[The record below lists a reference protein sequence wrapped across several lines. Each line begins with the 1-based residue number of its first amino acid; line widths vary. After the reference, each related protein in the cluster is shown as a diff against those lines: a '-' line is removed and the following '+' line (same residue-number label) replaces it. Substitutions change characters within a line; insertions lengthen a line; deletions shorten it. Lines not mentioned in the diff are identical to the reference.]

1 MRHFSQPRMI
11 WENPVTS
18 SPPSRPDMETEPAVV
33 PDGAGRPAVL
43 PSSSGSL
50 RNWLAV
56 IAIGMSVFA
65 FTTTEMVPI
74 GLLPAMSRDLGASE
88 GTVGLSVTLYG
99 AIAGLFAPVLTVATR
114 RLDRRRLLLVVL
126 CVFVGGNVF
135 TALSSSYAVL
145 MVSRLLT
152 GFAHGVMWSIAASI
166 AIRLVSSDQA
176 VRATAVVFSGI
187 SIASVVG
194 VPFGTF
200 IGQSNWRIAFWAIAG
215 IGVLIL
221 AAVIFLV
228 PSLEPRAV
236 VRLAELP
243 QLLRDGNLRIATLVT
258 AAVVIGHFAAY
269 TYVAPFLEQ
278 DAGIPSGWVSALLLL
293 YGVAGVVGNFAGGAA
308 ARALRTAT
316 LACILLLTT
325 AVVLLVLN
333 GRWHPGTIA
342 LLLVWGIAYAAL
354 PVCLQTLVFASAPQA
369 PEAATSLYICAFNV
383 SIALGALAGG
393 WVVDA
398 SGPSAV
404 MFLGAGFGVVAA
416 LLMTRYRVA
425 RPE

>member
-1 MRHFSQPRMI
+1 
-11 WENPVTS
+11 VTATPS
-18 SPPSRPDMETEPAVV
+18 SRQDTTAEPAAAPAAPG
-33 PDGAGRPAVL
+33 PDRPADSPAPL
-43 PSSSGSL
+43 GPL
-50 RNWLAV
+50 RTWLAV
-56 IAIGMSVFA
+56 IAVGMGVFA

-74 GLLPAMSRDLGASE
+74 GLLPAMSRDLHVSE

-99 AIAGLFAPVLTVATR
+99 AIAGFFAPVLTVATR
-114 RLDRRRLLLVVL
+114 RLDRRVLLALVLVV
-126 CVFVGGNVF
+126 FIAGNAF
-135 TALSSSYAVL
+135 TAVSSSYAVL
-145 MVSRLLT
+145 MTSRLLT

-166 AIRLVSSDQA
+166 AIRLVPPGQA

-200 IGQSNWRIAFWAIAG
+200 VGGLSGWRTAFWAISA

-221 AAVIFLV
+221 AAALV
-228 PSLEPRAV
+228 LLPPLAPRAV
-236 VRLAELP
+236 VRLP
-243 QLLRDGNLRIATLVT
+243 DVPRLLRNGNLRIATLVT
-258 AAVVIGHFAAY
+258 AAMVVGHFAAY

-278 DAGIPSGWVSALLLL
+278 NAGIPSGWVSALLLL
-293 YGVAGVVGNFAGGAA
+293 YGVAGVVGNFAGGASA
-308 ARALRTAT
+308 ARRLRAT
-316 LACILLLTT
+316 TLTCILLLAT
-325 AVVLLVLN
+325 AVVLLVVN
-333 GRWHPGTIA
+333 GRWHPGTVI
-342 LLLVWGIAYAAL
+342 LLLVWGIAYTAL

-393 WVVDA
+393 WFVDA

-404 MFLGAGFGVVAA
+404 MFLGAGFSVLAA
-416 LLMTRYRVA
+416 LLMTRYRVV

>member
-1 MRHFSQPRMI
+1 MTP
-11 WENPVTS
+11 
-18 SPPSRPDMETEPAVV
+18 SPPSRQDTDAPSPAADADD
-33 PDGAGRPAVL
+33 PGRPAAPAAL
-43 PSSSGSL
+43 LGPMRS
-50 RNWLAV
+50 WLAV
-56 IAIGMSVFA
+56 VAVGMGVFA

-74 GLLPAMSRDLGASE
+74 GLLPAMSRDLSVSE

-99 AIAGLFAPVLTVATR
+99 AIAGFFAPVLTVATR
-114 RLDRRRLLLVVL
+114 RLDRRLLLMLVL
-126 CVFVGGNVF
+126 AVFVAGNAF

-166 AIRLVSSDQA
+166 AIRLVPPAQA

-200 IGQSNWRIAFWAIAG
+200 LGSLSGWRTAFWAISG

-221 AAVIFLV
+221 AAAAFLL
-228 PSLEPRAV
+228 PPLAPRAV

-243 QLLRDGNLRIATLVT
+243 RLLRDGNLRIATLVT
-258 AAVVIGHFAAY
+258 AAMVIGHFAAY
-269 TYVAPFLEQ
+269 TYVTPFLEQ
-278 DAGIPSGWVSALLLL
+278 DAGIPSHWVSALLLL

-308 ARALRTAT
+308 AGRALRAT
-316 LACILLLTT
+316 TLTCILLLAA
-325 AVVLLVLN
+325 AVVLLVVN
-333 GRWHPGTIA
+333 GRWHPGTVI
-342 LLLVWGIAYAAL
+342 LLLVWGIAYTAL
-354 PVCLQTLVFASAPQA
+354 PVCLQTLVFASAPKA

-393 WVVDA
+393 WFVDA

-404 MFLGAGFGVVAA
+404 MFLGAGFSVGAA

-425 RPE
+425 RPQ

>member
-1 MRHFSQPRMI
+1 MTP
-11 WENPVTS
+11 
-18 SPPSRPDMETEPAVV
+18 SPPSRPDTATESAVV
-33 PDGAGRPAVL
+33 PDGAVRPAGS
-43 PSSSGSL
+43 PTSSGSL

-56 IAIGMSVFA
+56 ITVGMGVFA

-99 AIAGLFAPVLTVATR
+99 AIAGLFAPLLTVATR
-114 RLDRRRLLLVVL
+114 RLDRRRLLLLVL

-166 AIRLVSSDQA
+166 AIRLVPSDQA

-187 SIASVVG
+187 SVASVVG
-194 VPFGTF
+194 VPFGTL
-200 IGQSNWRIAFWAIAG
+200 IGQSNWRTAFWAIAG

-243 QLLRDGNLRIATLVT
+243 ELLRNGNLRIATLVT
-258 AAVVIGHFAAY
+258 ATMVIGHFAAY
-269 TYVAPFLEQ
+269 TYVAPFLERG
-278 DAGIPSGWVSALLLL
+278 AGVPSGWVSALLLL

-308 ARALRTAT
+308 AARALRTTT
-316 LACILLLTT
+316 LACILLLAT
-325 AVVLLVLN
+325 AVVLLVAN

-354 PVCLQTLVFASAPQA
+354 PVCLQTLVFASVPQA

>member
-1 MRHFSQPRMI
+1 M
-11 WENPVTS
+11 PVTP
-18 SPPSRPDMETEPAVV
+18 SPPPRQDTGTAPAATP
-33 PDGAGRPAVL
+33 PDGAGAPAAPSVL
-43 PSSSGSL
+43 LGPVRS
-50 RNWLAV
+50 WLAV
-56 IAIGMSVFA
+56 VAVGMGVFA

-74 GLLPAMSRDLGASE
+74 GLLPAMSRDLSVSE

-114 RLDRRRLLLVVL
+114 RVDRRLLLLLVL
-126 CVFVGGNVF
+126 CVFVAGNAF

-152 GFAHGVMWSIAASI
+152 GFAHGLMWSIAASI
-166 AIRLVSSDQA
+166 AIRLVPPAQA

-187 SIASVVG
+187 SIASVAG

-200 IGQSNWRIAFWAIAG
+200 VGGLSDWRTAFWSIAG

-221 AAVIFLV
+221 AAAAFLL
-228 PSLEPRAV
+228 PPLAPRAV

-243 QLLRDGNLRIATLVT
+243 RLLRDRNLRIATLVT
-258 AAVVIGHFAAY
+258 AAMVIGHFAAY

-278 DAGIPSGWVSALLLL
+278 DAGIPSGWVSGLLLL

-308 ARALRTAT
+308 AARALRAT
-316 LACILLLTT
+316 TLVCILLLAA
-325 AVVLLVLN
+325 AVVLLVVN
-333 GRWHPGTIA
+333 GRWHPGTVF
-342 LLLVWGIAYAAL
+342 LLLVWGIAYTAL

-383 SIALGALAGG
+383 SIALGALAGA
-393 WVVDA
+393 WFVDA

-404 MFLGAGFGVVAA
+404 MFLGAGFSVLAA

-425 RPE
+425 RPD

>member
-1 MRHFSQPRMI
+1 MTH
-11 WENPVTS
+11 
-18 SPPSRPDMETEPAVV
+18 SPPSPRQGTDTVSATPA
-33 PDGAGRPAVL
+33 PDGADRPAASPAPLGPVR
-43 PSSSGSL
+43 S
-50 RNWLAV
+50 WLAV
-56 IAIGMSVFA
+56 VAVGMGVFA

-74 GLLPAMSRDLGASE
+74 GLLPAMSRDLHVSE

-114 RLDRRRLLLVVL
+114 RIDRRLLLLLVL
-126 CVFVGGNVF
+126 GVFVAGNAF

-166 AIRLVSSDQA
+166 AIRLVPPAQA

-200 IGQSNWRIAFWAIAG
+200 IGGLSDWRTAFWAIAG
-215 IGVLIL
+215 IGVAIL
-221 AAVIFLV
+221 AGAAFLL
-228 PSLEPRAV
+228 PPLAPRAV

-243 QLLRDGNLRIATLVT
+243 RLLRDGNLRIATLVT
-258 AAVVIGHFAAY
+258 AAMVIGHFAAY

-278 DAGIPSGWVSALLLL
+278 DAGIPSDWVSALLLL

-308 ARALRTAT
+308 AARALRAT
-316 LACILLLTT
+316 TLTCILLLAA
-325 AVVLLVLN
+325 AVVALVVN
-333 GRWHPGTIA
+333 GRWHPGTVT
-342 LLLVWGIAYAAL
+342 LLLVWGIAYTAL

-369 PEAATSLYICAFNV
+369 PEAATSLYICAFNI
-383 SIALGALAGG
+383 SIALGALIGG
-393 WVVDA
+393 WFVDA

-404 MFLGAGFGVVAA
+404 MFLGAGFSMLAA

-425 RPE
+425 RPAQP

>member
-1 MRHFSQPRMI
+1 MTP
-11 WENPVTS
+11 
-18 SPPSRPDMETEPAVV
+18 SPPSRPDTATPPAAV
-33 PDGAGRPAVL
+33 PDGADHPAASPSRPGA
-43 PSSSGSL
+43 L
-50 RNWLAV
+50 RSWLAV
-56 IAIGMSVFA
+56 VAVGMGVFA

-74 GLLPAMSRDLGASE
+74 GLLPSMSRDLGVSE

-114 RLDRRRLLLVVL
+114 RFDRRLLLLLVL
-126 CVFVGGNVF
+126 GIFVAGNVF
-135 TALSSSYAVL
+135 TALSSSYTVL
-145 MVSRLLT
+145 MASRLLT

-166 AIRLVSSDQA
+166 AIRLVPSGQA

-194 VPFGTF
+194 VPFGAF
-200 IGQSNWRIAFWAIAG
+200 IGQSDWRTAFWAISA

-221 AAVIFLV
+221 AAVAFLL

-236 VRLAELP
+236 ARLSELP
-243 QLLRDGNLRIATLVT
+243 KLLRDGNLRIATLVT
-258 AAVVIGHFAAY
+258 AAMVIGHFAAY

-278 DAGIPSGWVSALLLL
+278 DAGIPSEWVSALLLL
-293 YGVAGVVGNFAGGAA
+293 YGVAGVIGNFAGGAA
-308 ARALRTAT
+308 AARALRTTT
-316 LACILLLTT
+316 LACILLLAT
-325 AVVLLVLN
+325 AVVLLVVN
-333 GRWHPGTIA
+333 GRWQPGTII
-342 LLLVWGIAYAAL
+342 LLLVWGIAYTAL

-404 MFLGAGFGVVAA
+404 MFLGAGFSVFAA
-416 LLMTRYRVA
+416 LLMTRYRVT

>member
-1 MRHFSQPRMI
+1 MTP
-11 WENPVTS
+11 ENSVTP
-18 SPPSRPDMETEPAVV
+18 SPPSRPDTATAPAAPV
-33 PDGAGRPAVL
+33 APAP
-43 PSSSGSL
+43 PSSGL
-50 RNWLAV
+50 RSWLAV
-56 IAIGMSVFA
+56 VAVGMGVFA

-74 GLLPAMSRDLGASE
+74 GLLPAMSRDLSVSE

-114 RLDRRRLLLVVL
+114 RLDRRLLLLVVL
-126 CVFVGGNVF
+126 SVFVAGNAF

-166 AIRLVSSDQA
+166 AIRLVPPGQA

-194 VPFGTF
+194 VPFGTL
-200 IGQSNWRIAFWAIAG
+200 IGQSDWRTAFWAISG
-215 IGVLIL
+215 IGVVIL
-221 AAVIFLV
+221 AAVAFLL

-236 VRLAELP
+236 VRLSELP
-243 QLLRDGNLRIATLVT
+243 KLLRHGNLRIATLVT
-258 AAVVIGHFAAY
+258 AAMVIGHFAAY

-278 DAGIPSGWVSALLLL
+278 DAGIPSGWVSGLLLL

-308 ARALRTAT
+308 AVRALRTTT
-316 LACILLLTT
+316 LTCILLLAT
-325 AVVLLVLN
+325 AVVLLVVN
-333 GRWHPGTIA
+333 GSRHPGTIV
-342 LLLVWGIAYAAL
+342 LLLVWGIAYTAL

-369 PEAATSLYICAFNV
+369 PEAATSLYICAFNI

-398 SGPSAV
+398 SGPSSV
-404 MFLGAGFGVVAA
+404 MFLGAGFSVLAA

-425 RPE
+425 GSE

>member
-1 MRHFSQPRMI
+1 M
-11 WENPVTS
+11 
-18 SPPSRPDMETEPAVV
+18 
-33 PDGAGRPAVL
+33 G
-43 PSSSGSL
+43 
-50 RNWLAV
+50 
-56 IAIGMSVFA
+56 VFA

-74 GLLPAMSRDLGASE
+74 GLLPAMSRDLDVSE

-114 RLDRRRLLLVVL
+114 RIDRRPLLLLVL
-126 CVFVGGNVF
+126 CVFVAGNAF
-135 TALSSSYAVL
+135 TALSSSYTVL

-166 AIRLVSSDQA
+166 AIRLVPPAQA

-200 IGQSNWRIAFWAIAG
+200 VGGLSNWRTAFWSIAG

-221 AAVIFLV
+221 AAVAFLL
-228 PSLEPRAV
+228 PPLAPRAV

-243 QLLRDGNLRIATLVT
+243 KLLRDGNLRIATLVT
-258 AAVVIGHFAAY
+258 AAMVIGHFAAY
-269 TYVAPFLEQ
+269 TYVTPFLEQ
-278 DAGIPSGWVSALLLL
+278 DAGISSHWVSALLLL

-308 ARALRTAT
+308 AARSLRATT
-316 LACILLLTT
+316 LVCILLLAA

-333 GRWHPGTIA
+333 GGWHPGTVV
-342 LLLVWGIAYAAL
+342 LLVVWGIAYTAL

-393 WVVDA
+393 WAVDA

-404 MFLGAGFGVVAA
+404 MYLGAGFSVLAA

>member
-1 MRHFSQPRMI
+1 MI
-11 WENPVTS
+11 WENPVTPS
-18 SPPSRPDMETEPAVV
+18 SPSRPDTDTESVV
-33 PDGAGRPAVL
+33 APDGAGRSAAFT
-43 PSSSGSL
+43 SSTGSL

-56 IAIGMSVFA
+56 IAVGMGVFA

-126 CVFVGGNVF
+126 GVFVGGNVF
-135 TALSSSYAVL
+135 TALSSSYALL

-166 AIRLVSSDQA
+166 AIRLVPSDQA
-176 VRATAVVFSGI
+176 VRATAIVFSGI

-194 VPFGTF
+194 VPLGTL
-200 IGQSNWRIAFWAIAG
+200 IGQSDWRIAFWTIAG
-215 IGVLIL
+215 VGVLIL
-221 AAVIFLV
+221 AVVIFLV
-228 PSLEPRAV
+228 PSMEPRAV

-243 QLLRDGNLRIATLVT
+243 KLLRDGNLRTATLVT
-258 AAVVIGHFAAY
+258 AVMVIGHFAAY
-269 TYVAPFLEQ
+269 TYIAPFLEQ

-293 YGVAGVVGNFAGGAA
+293 YGVAGVVGNFAGGAVA
-308 ARALRTAT
+308 ARALRSTT

-325 AVVLLVLN
+325 AVVLLVVN

-342 LLLVWGIAYAAL
+342 LLLVWGVAYAAL

-404 MFLGAGFGVVAA
+404 MFLGGGFSVVAA

>member
-1 MRHFSQPRMI
+1 MTP
-11 WENPVTS
+11 
-18 SPPSRPDMETEPAVV
+18 SPPSRQDTDAPSPAADADD
-33 PDGAGRPAVL
+33 PGRPAAPVAL
-43 PSSSGSL
+43 LGPMRS
-50 RNWLAV
+50 WLAV
-56 IAIGMSVFA
+56 VAVGMGVFA

-74 GLLPAMSRDLGASE
+74 GLLPAMSRDLSVSE

-99 AIAGLFAPVLTVATR
+99 AIAGFFAPVLTVATR
-114 RLDRRRLLLVVL
+114 RLDRRLLLMLVL
-126 CVFVGGNVF
+126 AVFVAGNAF

-166 AIRLVSSDQA
+166 AIRLVPPAQA

-200 IGQSNWRIAFWAIAG
+200 LGSLSGWRTAFWAISG

-221 AAVIFLV
+221 AAAAFLL
-228 PSLEPRAV
+228 PPLAPRAV

-243 QLLRDGNLRIATLVT
+243 RLLRDGNLRIATLVT
-258 AAVVIGHFAAY
+258 AAMVIGHFAAY
-269 TYVAPFLEQ
+269 TYVTPFLEQ
-278 DAGIPSGWVSALLLL
+278 DAGIPSHWVSALLLL

-308 ARALRTAT
+308 AGRALRAT
-316 LACILLLTT
+316 TLTCILLLAA
-325 AVVLLVLN
+325 AVVLLVVN
-333 GRWHPGTIA
+333 GRWHPGTVI
-342 LLLVWGIAYAAL
+342 LLLVWGIAYTAL
-354 PVCLQTLVFASAPQA
+354 PVCLQTLVFASAPKA

-393 WVVDA
+393 WFVDA

-404 MFLGAGFGVVAA
+404 MFLGAGFSVGAA

-425 RPE
+425 RPQ

>member
-1 MRHFSQPRMI
+1 MTH
-11 WENPVTS
+11 
-18 SPPSRPDMETEPAVV
+18 SPPSPRQGTDTVSATPA
-33 PDGAGRPAVL
+33 PDGADRPAASPAPLGPVR
-43 PSSSGSL
+43 S
-50 RNWLAV
+50 WLAV
-56 IAIGMSVFA
+56 VAVGMGVFA

-74 GLLPAMSRDLGASE
+74 GLLPAMSRDLHVSE

-114 RLDRRRLLLVVL
+114 RIDRRLLLLLVL
-126 CVFVGGNVF
+126 GVFVAGNAF

-166 AIRLVSSDQA
+166 AIRLVPPAQA

-200 IGQSNWRIAFWAIAG
+200 IGGLSDWRTAFWAIAA
-215 IGVLIL
+215 IGVAIL
-221 AAVIFLV
+221 AAAAFLL
-228 PSLEPRAV
+228 PPLAPRAV

-243 QLLRDGNLRIATLVT
+243 RLLRDGNLRIATLVT
-258 AAVVIGHFAAY
+258 AAMVIGHFAAY

-278 DAGIPSGWVSALLLL
+278 DAGIPSDWVSALLLL

-308 ARALRTAT
+308 AARSLRATT
-316 LACILLLTT
+316 LTCILLLAA
-325 AVVLLVLN
+325 AVVALVVN
-333 GRWHPGTIA
+333 GRWHPGTVI
-342 LLLVWGIAYAAL
+342 LLLVWGIAYTAL

-369 PEAATSLYICAFNV
+369 PEAATSLYICAFNI
-383 SIALGALAGG
+383 SIALGALIGG
-393 WVVDA
+393 WFVDA

-404 MFLGAGFGVVAA
+404 MFLGAGFSILAA

-425 RPE
+425 PPAQP

>member
-1 MRHFSQPRMI
+1 MTP
-11 WENPVTS
+11 
-18 SPPSRPDMETEPAVV
+18 SPPAPQDTNAASAV
-33 PDGAGRPAVL
+33 PTADGTDRPAASVAHL
-43 PSSSGSL
+43 GPIRS
-50 RNWLAV
+50 WLAV
-56 IAIGMSVFA
+56 IAVGMGVFA

-74 GLLPAMSRDLGASE
+74 GLLPAMSRDLSVSE

-99 AIAGLFAPVLTVATR
+99 AIAGFFAPVLTVATR
-114 RLDRRRLLLVVL
+114 RLDRRLLLLLVL
-126 CVFVGGNVF
+126 TVFVAGNAF

-166 AIRLVSSDQA
+166 AIRLVPPTQT

-187 SIASVVG
+187 SIASVIG

-200 IGQSNWRIAFWAIAG
+200 IGSLAGWRTAFWAIAG
-215 IGVLIL
+215 SGVLIL
-221 AAVIFLV
+221 AAAAFLL
-228 PSLEPRAV
+228 PPLAPRTV

-243 QLLRDGNLRIATLVT
+243 RLLRDGNLRIATLVT
-258 AAVVIGHFAAY
+258 AAMVTGHFAAY

-278 DAGIPSGWVSALLLL
+278 NAGIPSHWVSALLLL

-308 ARALRTAT
+308 AARALRATT
-316 LACILLLTT
+316 LACILLLAA
-325 AVVLLVLN
+325 AVSLLVAN
-333 GRWHPGTIA
+333 GRWHVGTVI
-342 LLLVWGIAYAAL
+342 LLVVWGIAYTAL

-393 WVVDA
+393 WLVDA

-404 MFLGAGFGVVAA
+404 MFLGAGFSVLSA
-416 LLMTRYRVA
+416 LLMTRYRVT
-425 RPE
+425 RSQ